1 MYNMY
6 LMKET
11 PIVEGVTIEPSV
23 SQVGDL
29 YINFLCRIEGW
40 KTKCK
45 NLHWS
50 APNDSMHRRL
60 DDLADVLSSYQDTLA
75 EDYMGI
81 SGKVRPDILNGIPSN
96 AIEPNALISEI
107 IENTLNF
114 YFQVNQTPIYAGI
127 KSETETFI
135 HNLNKIKYLFS
146 LCI

>member
-81 SGKVRPDILNGIPSN
+81 NVKVRPDILSGIPSN
-96 AIEPNALISEI
+96 AIEANALISEI

-114 YFQVNQTPIYAGI
+114 YSQVNPTPIYAGI

>member
-50 APNDSMHRRL
+50 ANNDSMHRRL
-60 DDLADVLSSYQDTLA
+60 DDLADVLSSYQDT
-75 EDYMGI
+75 
-81 SGKVRPDILNGIPSN
+81 
-96 AIEPNALISEI
+96 IEPNALISEI

-114 YFQVNQTPIYAGI
+114 YSQVNPASIYAGI